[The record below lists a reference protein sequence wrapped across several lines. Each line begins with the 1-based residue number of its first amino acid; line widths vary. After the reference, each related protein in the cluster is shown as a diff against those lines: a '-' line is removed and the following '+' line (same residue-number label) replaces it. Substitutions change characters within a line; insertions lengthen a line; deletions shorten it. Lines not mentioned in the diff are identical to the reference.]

1 MSGYHGCRQAEETA
15 ILWLCKAYFG
25 NYMSNLSQRSY
36 LTTES
41 PQKSVSESLQ
51 LHFNKIDAFVVTL
64 CTDVQWFIDV
74 ILCSLLQAVVSPS
87 QMFSGY

>member
-1 MSGYHGCRQAEETA
+1 MVADKQRRQLYCGYVKL
-15 ILWLCKAYFG
+15 ILVITWAAWAKGHTLQLRALK
-25 NYMSNLSQRSY
+25 
-36 LTTES
+36 T
-41 PQKSVSESLQ
+41 SVSELLQ

-74 ILCSLLQAVVSPS
+74 ILCSLLQAGVNPS